1 MAKLFSKDFFHF
13 CVLLSILSI
22 LLPKNFFSIQKL
34 TLFVEIEM
42 CAVVCLG
49 CSEKKVFFIL
59 LFEKKSVILQS
70 QNCVNFNRTKS
81 N

>member
-1 MAKLFSKDFFHF
+1 MYA
-13 CVLLSILSI
+13 
-22 LLPKNFFSIQKL
+22 
-34 TLFVEIEM
+34 
-42 CAVVCLG
+42 AVCLG
-49 CSEKKVFFIL
+49 CSEKKVLFIL

>member
-1 MAKLFSKDFFHF
+1 
-13 CVLLSILSI
+13 
-22 LLPKNFFSIQKL
+22 
-34 TLFVEIEM
+34 M
-42 CAVVCLG
+42 CAAVCLG